1 MARLLF
7 KGFGA
12 MRALHVLVCLVAP
25 LTFAAACDAP
35 PAPLVGAAQVELPPV
50 LAPLPDAV
58 AETVRKLREIAR
70 DGSYRDMATL
80 ADSTPSFRSNN
91 AGMTHKDYW
100 YLKMRAGDWPM
111 AQAEKLLT
119 YRHTVADTGEG
130 RVYIWPWMAV
140 LKPTEITPAA
150 ERDIA
155 RLLGEGQSEA
165 IRRGAPWPGYV
176 LGIAED
182 GAWLY
187 FISGSG

>member
-1 MARLLF
+1 
-7 KGFGA
+7 
-12 MRALHVLVCLVAP
+12 MRALRVLVCWMAP
-25 LTFAAACDAP
+25 LSFAIACDAP
-35 PAPLVGAAQVELPPV
+35 ARPPVGAAQVEPPPV

-70 DGSYRDMATL
+70 DGGYRDMAAL
-80 ADSTPSFRSNN
+80 ADATPGFRSNN

-140 LKPTEITPAA
+140 LKPAEITPAA
-150 ERDIA
+150 ERDID
-155 RLLGEGQSEA
+155 RLLGDGQSDA

-182 GAWLY
+182 GTWLY
-187 FISGSG
+187 FVSGSG

>member
-1 MARLLF
+1 
-7 KGFGA
+7 
-12 MRALHVLVCLVAP
+12 
-25 LTFAAACDAP
+25 
-35 PAPLVGAAQVELPPV
+35 
-50 LAPLPDAV
+50 
-58 AETVRKLREIAR
+58 
-70 DGSYRDMATL
+70 
-80 ADSTPSFRSNN
+80 
-91 AGMTHKDYW
+91 
-100 YLKMRAGDWPM
+100 M

-155 RLLGEGQSEA
+155 RLLGEGQSDA